1 LTTPTAQSVANR
13 IAAGE
18 YDQHLG
24 TFFEAL
30 QVRFADGVATMRW
43 VINFE
48 DVHVTEDDLTLDEA
62 FMIEKVAGCT
72 WGDIEPVRSAAHC
85 RAILAVCMGQRL
97 ELKPEEVEARL
108 KSIKVVD
115 LLKSIK
121 RETVYPAPLG

>member
-1 LTTPTAQSVANR
+1 
-13 IAAGE
+13 
-18 YDQHLG
+18 
-24 TFFEAL
+24 
-30 QVRFADGVATMRW
+30 MRW